1 LVAKQ
6 HDRDAERDSNR
17 DAERRPAALFTV
29 TYETGEALQEAFAR
43 ELFSGAVFVATLDAF
58 ALGQK
63 ALVVLALPFCA
74 EHLEIE
80 GEVVASLPAHIAR
93 AGAEPGVSIQLGI
106 APTELRRRIERASG
120 VELPERNEAPAAFPR
135 IEPRFDVHTSVT
147 LVAQGR
153 HFAAETGDISYNG
166 MLVLLRG
173 IDLGVETE
181 LSTQIEHPGTGEKLE
196 VEGRIANQTR
206 CDHGVMAVGVQFRY
220 DLDRVDEVA
229 RFVDDLRSFH
239 HARSLATVSGSL
251 ADTPLEAV
259 LETFSST
266 SSAGTVRLTRGDDQG
281 KIVYQDDEILLVTT
295 GLVSGAKALGRLFT
309 WTDAHFEFKP
319 EIENLDDVR
328 EPLPLA
334 SAIVTAA
341 VQRDEL
347 ARLEL
352 GELDEDATFSVDSD
366 LLAAVEPTLDDV
378 GRELS
383 ENALMGFPLGAM
395 LDMLS
400 FSDAR
405 IYKALAE
412 LIESG
417 ILHQESR

>member
-1 LVAKQ
+1 MARLTVA
-6 HDRDAERDSNR
+6 
-17 DAERRPAALFTV
+17 
-29 TYETGEALQEAFAR
+29 YETREALREAFAR
-43 ELFSGAVFVATLDAF
+43 ELFSGAIFVPTVDAF
-58 ALGQK
+58 ELGQK
-63 ALVVLALPFCA
+63 ALVVLVLPFCA
-74 EHLEIE
+74 EQLEIE
-80 GEVVASLPAHIAR
+80 GEVVASLPIHIAR
-93 AGAEPGVSIQLGI
+93 AGAEPGVSIQLGL
-106 APTELRRRIERASG
+106 APTELRRRIEGASG
-120 VELPERNEAPAAFPR
+120 ADLSELCERPSVFPR
-135 IEPRFDVHTSVT
+135 VEPRFDVHASVT

-153 HFAAETGDISYNG
+153 QFAAETGDISYNG

-173 IDLGVETE
+173 IDLGVEAE
-181 LSTQIEHPGTGEKLE
+181 LRAQIEHPGTGEKLE

-220 DLDRVDEVA
+220 ELERVDEVA
-229 RFVDDLRSFH
+229 SFVDDLRSFH
-239 HARSLATVSGSL
+239 HARSLATVSGSI

-281 KIVYQDDEILLVTT
+281 KIVYQDDEILLATT

-334 SAIVTAA
+334 SAILTAA

-347 ARLEL
+347 AHLEL
-352 GELDEDATFSVDSD
+352 GDLDADATFSVDAD

-405 IYKALAE
+405 IYKALTE

-417 ILHQESR
+417 ILHRESG

>member
-1 LVAKQ
+1 LAPTQ
-6 HDRDAERDSNR
+6 HDRDAESGRGLDVGHRGTARFAVS
-17 DAERRPAALFTV
+17 
-29 TYETGEALQEAFAR
+29 YETREALQEAFAR
-43 ELFSGAVFVATLDAF
+43 ELFSGAVFVPTVEPF
-58 ALGQK
+58 APGQK
-63 ALVVLALPFCA
+63 ARVTFELPFC
-74 EHLEIE
+74 ETHLEIE

-93 AGAEPGVSIQLGI
+93 AGAEPGVSIQLGA
-106 APTELRRRIERASG
+106 APTELRRRFEQASG
-120 VELPERNEAPAAFPR
+120 AELPELHERTAAFPR
-135 IEPRFDVHTSVT
+135 VEPRFDVHASVT
-147 LVAQGR
+147 LVSQGR
-153 HFAAETGDISYNG
+153 HFSAETGDISYNG

-181 LSTQIEHPGTGEKLE
+181 LCAQIEHPGTGEKLE

-229 RFVDDLRSFH
+229 RFVDGLRSFH

-281 KIVYQDDEILLVTT
+281 KIVYQDDEILMATT

-309 WTDAHFEFKP
+309 WADAHFEFKP
-319 EIENLDDVR
+319 EIEALEDVR
-328 EPLPLA
+328 ETLPLA

-352 GELDEDATFSVDSD
+352 GDLDEDATFSVDGD

-378 GRELS
+378 GRELA

-395 LDMLS
+395 LDMLA

-405 IYKALAE
+405 IYKALTE
-412 LIESG
+412 LIEGG
-417 ILHQESR
+417 ILHVESR